1 MTAGRRT
8 LDVVPLPYRLLI
20 AAVGVGLVAFYAY
33 RSGVTA
39 ADERHRVEQLE
50 QALAYAAAYQQEV
63 ERGNEI
69 AKQHEEA
76 QRKARTHTARLATAT
91 AGLRDCGSAPGGL
104 VRLHD
109 AAAAQTGLPSATGE
123 PACAP
128 SAVTNTELARVIV
141 ENYGACNGYID
152 QLNALITFLEG
163 RT

>member
-1 MTAGRRT
+1 M
-8 LDVVPLPYRLLI
+8 VPLPYRLLI

-109 AAAAQTGLPSATGE
+109 AAAGQTGLPSATGE

-128 SAVTNTELARVIV
+128 SAVANTELARVVV
-141 ENYGACNGYID
+141 ENYGACNQYIA
-152 QLNALITFLEG
+152 QLNALIDWHEG
-163 RT
+163 KP